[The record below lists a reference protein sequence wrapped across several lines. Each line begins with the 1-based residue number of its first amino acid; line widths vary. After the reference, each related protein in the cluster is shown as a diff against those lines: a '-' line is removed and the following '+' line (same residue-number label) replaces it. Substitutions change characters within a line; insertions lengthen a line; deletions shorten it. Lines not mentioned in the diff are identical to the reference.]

1 MHHAFNKENFK
12 THHTLPFYKIHASHI
27 NFGLNHASLV
37 NPLPISYTVV
47 ISGCT
52 TVNTYHATKLMGN
65 DQCLSHAL
73 FNHIQ
78 ETLWMGRGDVE
89 EWFWQKQQH
98 GPPFKG

>member
-1 MHHAFNKENFK
+1 M
-12 THHTLPFYKIHASHI
+12 HTLSFYKIHASHI
-27 NFGLNHASLV
+27 NFELNHASLV
-37 NPLPISYTVV
+37 NPLPLLTVV

-89 EWFWQKQQH
+89 E
-98 GPPFKG
+98 

>member
-1 MHHAFNKENFK
+1 
-12 THHTLPFYKIHASHI
+12 
-27 NFGLNHASLV
+27 
-37 NPLPISYTVV
+37 
-47 ISGCT
+47 
-52 TVNTYHATKLMGN
+52 MGN

-98 GPPFKG
+98 GPP

>member
-1 MHHAFNKENFK
+1 MYFKQYFMHHAFNKENFK

-89 EWFWQKQQH
+89 E
-98 GPPFKG
+98 

>member
-12 THHTLPFYKIHASHI
+12 SHHILPFYKIHASHI
-27 NFGLNHASLV
+27 NFGPNHASLV

-73 FNHIQ
+73 CNHIR
-78 ETLWMGRGDVE
+78 ETLWMGRGDAE
-89 EWFWQKQQH
+89 E
-98 GPPFKG
+98 